1 MLVQQSL
8 LKEKE
13 QTKTCFC
20 AVELQA
26 KIFWSS
32 ERISCPTYKKRA
44 VVINILRPFMYILY
58 ENISRLNSMAENHR
72 K

>member
-8 LKEKE
+8 LEEKEK
-13 QTKTCFC
+13 TNICFC

-32 ERISCPTYKKRA
+32 ERISCPTYKKRVA
-44 VVINILRPFMYILY
+44 VINILRPLIYSLH
-58 ENISRLNSMAENHR
+58 ENISWLKSIAENQR